1 MHHIV
6 FLDRASIVADIR
18 APQAAH
24 VWIDHEQTR
33 HEEVVPRLR
42 DADIAV
48 VNKVTLDAAV
58 LAQLPRLRMI
68 ALCAT
73 GSDRIDLAYCR
84 AHDIRV
90 SNIRDY
96 ATHTVPEHVF
106 MLMLALRRN
115 LQGYATD
122 VRTGAWTRAEQFC
135 LFTHPL
141 HDLHGSTLGI
151 VGSGS
156 LGQAVARLGAAFGM
170 RVLHAE
176 RRAAV
181 SVRAGFTPFTEV
193 LARADVLSLHVP
205 LTAETR
211 ALIGAAELAQMKRTA
226 LLINCARGGV
236 VDETALAD
244 ALRKGVIAGAGVDVL
259 TQEPP
264 PASHP
269 LLAAD
274 VPNLIITPHI
284 AWASREA
291 MQTVADQLVDNI
303 DAFIAGAPRNVLT

>member
-6 FLDRASIVADIR
+6 FLDRASIVADLRSPR
-18 APQAAH
+18 APHA
-24 VWIDHEQTR
+24 WGEYPQTGAD
-33 HEEVVPRLR
+33 EVVSRLR

-48 VNKVTLDAAV
+48 VNKIRLGAAT

-84 AHDIRV
+84 MHNICV

-96 ATHTVPEHVF
+96 AAHTVSEHAF

-115 LQGYATD
+115 LQGYAND

-170 RVLHAE
+170 RVLHTE
-176 RRAAV
+176 RRDAAT
-181 SVRAGFTPFTEV
+181 VRAGFTPFADV
-193 LARADVLSLHVP
+193 LASADVLSLHVP
-205 LTAETR
+205 LTEATR
-211 ALIGAAELAQMKRTA
+211 GLIGATELAQMKRSA

-236 VDETALAD
+236 VDEAALAH
-244 ALRKGVIAGAGVDVL
+244 ALRTGVIAGAGIDVL

-264 PASHP
+264 RATNP

-274 VPNLIITPHI
+274 VPNLIVTPHI

-291 MQTVADQLVDNI
+291 MQAVADQLIDNI
-303 DAFIAGAPRNVLT
+303 DSFIAGTPRNLVT

>member
-18 APQAAH
+18 SPRAPHA
-24 VWIDHEQTR
+24 WIDHAQTSP
-33 HEEVVPRLR
+33 EEVVPRLR
-42 DADIAV
+42 AADIAV
-48 VNKVTLDAAV
+48 VNKVRLDAAI
-58 LAQLPRLRMI
+58 LAQLPRLRLI

-96 ATHTVPEHVF
+96 ATHTVPEHAF

-115 LQGYATD
+115 LQGYAKD

-141 HDLHGSTLGI
+141 HDLHGSTLAI

-156 LGQAVARLGAAFGM
+156 LGQAVARVGAAFGM

-176 RRAAV
+176 RRDAATT
-181 SVRAGFTPFTEV
+181 RAGFTPFADV

-205 LTAETR
+205 LTPETQN
-211 ALIGAAELAQMKRTA
+211 LIGATELARMKRGA
-226 LLINCARGGV
+226 ILINCARGGV
-236 VDETALAD
+236 VDEAALAD
-244 ALRKGVIAGAGVDVL
+244 ALRRGVIAGAGIDVL

-264 PASHP
+264 PADHP

-274 VPNLIITPHI
+274 VPNLIVTPHI

-291 MQTVADQLVDNI
+291 MQAVADQLVDNI
-303 DAFIAGAPRNVLT
+303 DAFIAGAPRNVVA